1 MILKV
6 LAYITRQQAGQ
17 TRLLVFDHHLQP
29 EAGTQ
34 VPAGTVEPGEPL
46 ESALWREIEEEA
58 GLLPAQLR
66 LAGKLAEFESAEWG
80 TRRHVFHLKAA
91 VALPDAWSQRVSG
104 GGEDEG
110 LLFDYYWLDLT
121 PQLKLAGDQHTW
133 LHLIRL

>member
-17 TRLLVFDHHLQP
+17 TQLLVFDHHLQP

-34 VPAGTVEPGEPL
+34 VPAGTVEPGEPV

-58 GLLPAQLR
+58 GLLPAQLTWV
-66 LAGKLAEFESAEWG
+66 AKLAEFENAEWG
-80 TRRHVFHLKAA
+80 TVRHLYHLRA
-91 VALPDAWSQRVSG
+91 VVPLPDAWTQAVSG
-104 GGEDEG
+104 AGEDSG
-110 LLFDYYWLDLT
+110 LVFDYYWLDLT